1 MMSSRNIA
9 VLIEELRHNV
19 DDVPVIVNRS
29 CLFVELSAALI
40 GMVQTLLRFPSC
52 DEIVIDK
59 FRVSFKHS
67 DLLRLNPGVWLNDE
81 VINFYMKLCE
91 ERDKISSKIIEG
103 KPSLFLNSFFY
114 SKLIDHGR
122 GFKYS
127 NVRKWLK
134 DVDLLNYN
142 RIFIPI
148 NMSQHWSLVCVSV
161 STREI
166 LYLDSLGKD
175 GKGIMT
181 NISRWLQS
189 EANGGNEFREFTEIN
204 LKCPQQMNGD
214 DCGVFVLSFV
224 DLLSNDLPLDTMTQ
238 TRCESIRRLLAFWI
252 IRGSLVSSTVFKVYA
267 IK

>member
-1 MMSSRNIA
+1 MK
-9 VLIEELRHNV
+9 
-19 DDVPVIVNRS
+19 
-29 CLFVELSAALI
+29 F
-40 GMVQTLLRFPSC
+40 
-52 DEIVIDK
+52 IDK

-134 DVDLLNYN
+134 DVDLINYN

-148 NMSQHWSLVCVSV
+148 NMSQHWSLVCVSI